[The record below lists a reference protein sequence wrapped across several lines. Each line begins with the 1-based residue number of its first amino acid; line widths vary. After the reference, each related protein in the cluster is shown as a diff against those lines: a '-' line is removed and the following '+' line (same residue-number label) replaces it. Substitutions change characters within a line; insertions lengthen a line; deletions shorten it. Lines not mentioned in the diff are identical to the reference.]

1 MKSLLWKRLIEIKN
15 NRIRMVF
22 SILISTLVLLLSIF
36 IFRNSFGIV
45 FAYFPIATMAIN
57 QMFLASMDDILFC
70 ETLISTNISLK
81 KMWLFN
87 LIFVCTGN
95 YIISST
101 ILITCSILLGVF
113 PGYLNLVQ
121 NVLSFT
127 LSFSLLGCATVH
139 YANYSKTNQYIG
151 TVFGLMFMVIPFA
164 FIKIESFLL
173 VNYLSL
179 SVSVLVSIILAVL
192 AYSFMAHS
200 SKEQMLMNTTKLS
213 NMINGFI
220 SKE

>member
-45 FAYFPIATMAIN
+45 FAYFPISTMAIN

-87 LIFVCTGN
+87 LIFVCVGN
-95 YIISST
+95 YIIST
-101 ILITCSILLGVF
+101 MLLVICSLLLGIF
-113 PGYLNLVQ
+113 PGYLYLVQ
-121 NVLSFT
+121 NILSFI

-151 TVFGLMFMVIPFA
+151 TVFGLMFMIIPFV
-164 FIKIESFLL
+164 FIKVGSFLS
-173 VNYLSL
+173 VSYLSL
-179 SVSVLVSIILAVL
+179 SISALISIVLAVL
-192 AYSFMAHS
+192 AYLFMAHS
-200 SKEQMLMNTTKLS
+200 SKEKMLINTAKLS
-213 NMINGFI
+213 NMMNGFI